1 LINTEFLSFLQD
13 KYQREFF
20 YFDEY
25 MEECLYSD
33 FGFFNTTKVR
43 SNKEGDF
50 LTSPE
55 VSDYFGYFISNF
67 VKVNNIDKNLLE
79 IGAGTGSL
87 GYQIDKFSNKKPL
100 VVEKSK
106 TAITSLEDMQ
116 FTVYESVDSMSK
128 EDIGLLYM
136 NEVLDNVPCSIAVNK
151 DGEWFEKIIRL
162 KQDQLVYDLVPARE
176 INLDW
181 ISDFNIDAL
190 EGIEIE
196 IQKNSTEYLI
206 KLISKFNP
214 EFLIIIDYGYEFHE
228 RKDKPYKS
236 LIRTYKNHH
245 LAGDTILQ
253 PASTDITYD
262 VNFSSVKTT
271 LNSLNYTVELL
282 TQKEFIEQNGFEN
295 LYKKINNEFQ
305 VAEGIQKLKLKSDLV
320 GLDAISNNRGLG
332 GFMVAVAKKL

>member
-1 LINTEFLSFLQD
+1 
-13 KYQREFF
+13 
-20 YFDEY
+20 

-214 EFLIIIDYGYEFHE
+214 EFLIIIDYGYEFYE

>member
-1 LINTEFLSFLQD
+1 
-13 KYQREFF
+13 
-20 YFDEY
+20 

-55 VSDYFGYFISNF
+55 VSDYFGYFISSF

-162 KQDQLVYDLVPARE
+162 KQDQLVYDLVPTRE

-190 EGIEIE
+190 DGIEIE

>member
-1 LINTEFLSFLQD
+1 
-13 KYQREFF
+13 
-20 YFDEY
+20 

-214 EFLIIIDYGYEFHE
+214 EFLIIIDYGYKFHD

>member
-1 LINTEFLSFLQD
+1 
-13 KYQREFF
+13 
-20 YFDEY
+20 

-305 VAEGIQKLKLKSDLV
+305 AAEGIQKLKLKSDLV

>member
-1 LINTEFLSFLQD
+1 
-13 KYQREFF
+13 
-20 YFDEY
+20 

-67 VKVNNIDKNLLE
+67 VKVNKIDKNLLE

>member
-1 LINTEFLSFLQD
+1 
-13 KYQREFF
+13 
-20 YFDEY
+20 

-228 RKDKPYKS
+228 RKDRPYKS

>member
-1 LINTEFLSFLQD
+1 
-13 KYQREFF
+13 
-20 YFDEY
+20 

-87 GYQIDKFSNKKPL
+87 GYQIDKFSNKTPL

-106 TAITSLEDMQ
+106 TAVMSLEDMQ

-282 TQKEFIEQNGFEN
+282 TQKEFIDQNGFEN

>member
-1 LINTEFLSFLQD
+1 
-13 KYQREFF
+13 
-20 YFDEY
+20 

-67 VKVNNIDKNLLE
+67 VRVNNIDKNLLE

-196 IQKNSTEYLI
+196 IQKNSTEYLT

>member
-1 LINTEFLSFLQD
+1 
-13 KYQREFF
+13 
-20 YFDEY
+20 

-106 TAITSLEDMQ
+106 TAIASLEDMQ

-176 INLDW
+176 VNLDW

>member
-1 LINTEFLSFLQD
+1 
-13 KYQREFF
+13 
-20 YFDEY
+20 

-87 GYQIDKFSNKKPL
+87 GYQIEKFSNKKPL

-176 INLDW
+176 VNLDW

>member
-1 LINTEFLSFLQD
+1 
-13 KYQREFF
+13 
-20 YFDEY
+20 

-87 GYQIDKFSNKKPL
+87 GYQIDKFSNKTPL

-176 INLDW
+176 VNLDW

-190 EGIEIE
+190 DGIEIE

>member
-1 LINTEFLSFLQD
+1 
-13 KYQREFF
+13 
-20 YFDEY
+20 

-136 NEVLDNVPCSIAVNK
+136 NEVLDNIPCSIAVNK

-295 LYKKINNEFQ
+295 LYKKINIEFQ

>member
-1 LINTEFLSFLQD
+1 
-13 KYQREFF
+13 
-20 YFDEY
+20 

-87 GYQIDKFSNKKPL
+87 GYQIEKFSNKKPL

-282 TQKEFIEQNGFEN
+282 TQKEFIDQNGFEN

>member
-1 LINTEFLSFLQD
+1 
-13 KYQREFF
+13 
-20 YFDEY
+20 

-228 RKDKPYKS
+228 RKEKPYKS

>member
-1 LINTEFLSFLQD
+1 
-13 KYQREFF
+13 
-20 YFDEY
+20 

-79 IGAGTGSL
+79 VGAGTGSL

>member
-1 LINTEFLSFLQD
+1 
-13 KYQREFF
+13 
-20 YFDEY
+20 

-320 GLDAISNNRGLG
+320 GLDAISNDRGLG

>member
-1 LINTEFLSFLQD
+1 MINTEFLSFLQD

>member
-1 LINTEFLSFLQD
+1 
-13 KYQREFF
+13 
-20 YFDEY
+20 

-181 ISDFNIDAL
+181 ISDFNIHAL

>member
-1 LINTEFLSFLQD
+1 
-13 KYQREFF
+13 
-20 YFDEY
+20 

-67 VKVNNIDKNLLE
+67 VKVNYIDKNLLE

>member
-1 LINTEFLSFLQD
+1 
-13 KYQREFF
+13 
-20 YFDEY
+20 

-295 LYKKINNEFQ
+295 LYMKINNEFQ

>member
-1 LINTEFLSFLQD
+1 
-13 KYQREFF
+13 
-20 YFDEY
+20 

-87 GYQIDKFSNKKPL
+87 GYQIDKFSNKTPL

-106 TAITSLEDMQ
+106 TAITSLEDMK

>member
-1 LINTEFLSFLQD
+1 
-13 KYQREFF
+13 
-20 YFDEY
+20 

-116 FTVYESVDSMSK
+116 FTVYESVDSSSK

>member
-1 LINTEFLSFLQD
+1 
-13 KYQREFF
+13 
-20 YFDEY
+20 
-25 MEECLYSD
+25 MEECLYSN

-181 ISDFNIDAL
+181 ISDFNIDTL

>member
-1 LINTEFLSFLQD
+1 
-13 KYQREFF
+13 
-20 YFDEY
+20 

-87 GYQIDKFSNKKPL
+87 GYQIDKFSNKTPL

-236 LIRTYKNHH
+236 LIRTYKDHH

>member
-1 LINTEFLSFLQD
+1 
-13 KYQREFF
+13 
-20 YFDEY
+20 

-55 VSDYFGYFISNF
+55 VSDYFRYFNSNY

-87 GYQIDKFSNKKPL
+87 GYQIDKFSNKTPL

-106 TAITSLEDMQ
+106 TAITSLADMQ

-320 GLDAISNNRGLG
+320 GLEAISNNRGLG

>member
-1 LINTEFLSFLQD
+1 MD
-13 KYQREFF
+13 
-20 YFDEY
+20 
-25 MEECLYSD
+25 ECLYSD

-87 GYQIDKFSNKKPL
+87 GYQIDKFSNKTPL

-176 INLDW
+176 VNLDW

-190 EGIEIE
+190 EGVEIE

>member
-1 LINTEFLSFLQD
+1 
-13 KYQREFF
+13 
-20 YFDEY
+20 

-87 GYQIDKFSNKKPL
+87 GYQIDKFSNKTPL

-176 INLDW
+176 VNLDW

-295 LYKKINNEFQ
+295 LYKKINIEFQ

>member
-1 LINTEFLSFLQD
+1 
-13 KYQREFF
+13 
-20 YFDEY
+20 

-136 NEVLDNVPCSIAVNK
+136 NEVLDNVPCSIAVNN

>member
-1 LINTEFLSFLQD
+1 
-13 KYQREFF
+13 
-20 YFDEY
+20 

-87 GYQIDKFSNKKPL
+87 GYQIDKFSNKTPL

-136 NEVLDNVPCSIAVNK
+136 NEVLDNVPCSITVNK

-176 INLDW
+176 VNLDW

>member
-1 LINTEFLSFLQD
+1 
-13 KYQREFF
+13 
-20 YFDEY
+20 

-162 KQDQLVYDLVPARE
+162 KQDQLVYDLVPTRE

>member
-1 LINTEFLSFLQD
+1 
-13 KYQREFF
+13 
-20 YFDEY
+20 

-87 GYQIDKFSNKKPL
+87 GYQIEKFSNKKPL

-236 LIRTYKNHH
+236 LIRTYENHH

-320 GLDAISNNRGLG
+320 GLDAINNNRGLG

>member
-1 LINTEFLSFLQD
+1 
-13 KYQREFF
+13 
-20 YFDEY
+20 

-55 VSDYFGYFISNF
+55 VSDYFGYFISSF

-305 VAEGIQKLKLKSDLV
+305 AAEGIQKLKLKSDLV

>member
-1 LINTEFLSFLQD
+1 
-13 KYQREFF
+13 
-20 YFDEY
+20 
-25 MEECLYSD
+25 M
-33 FGFFNTTKVR
+33 
-43 SNKEGDF
+43 
-50 LTSPE
+50 
-55 VSDYFGYFISNF
+55 
-67 VKVNNIDKNLLE
+67 
-79 IGAGTGSL
+79 
-87 GYQIDKFSNKKPL
+87 
-100 VVEKSK
+100 
-106 TAITSLEDMQ
+106 
-116 FTVYESVDSMSK
+116 
-128 EDIGLLYM
+128 
-136 NEVLDNVPCSIAVNK
+136 NK

-214 EFLIIIDYGYEFHE
+214 EFLIIIYYGYEFHE

-253 PASTDITYD
+253 HASTDITYD

-332 GFMVAVAKKL
+332 GFMVDVAKKL

>member
-1 LINTEFLSFLQD
+1 
-13 KYQREFF
+13 
-20 YFDEY
+20 

-87 GYQIDKFSNKKPL
+87 GYQIDKFSNKTPL

-236 LIRTYKNHH
+236 LIRTYKDHH

-282 TQKEFIEQNGFEN
+282 SQKEFIEQNGFEN

>member
-1 LINTEFLSFLQD
+1 
-13 KYQREFF
+13 
-20 YFDEY
+20 

-106 TAITSLEDMQ
+106 TAITSLEDTQ

-136 NEVLDNVPCSIAVNK
+136 NEVLDNVPCSIAVNI

>member
-1 LINTEFLSFLQD
+1 
-13 KYQREFF
+13 
-20 YFDEY
+20 

-87 GYQIDKFSNKKPL
+87 GYQIDKFSNKTPL

-181 ISDFNIDAL
+181 VSDFNIDAL

-282 TQKEFIEQNGFEN
+282 TQKKFIEQNGFEN

-320 GLDAISNNRGLG
+320 GLEAISNNRGLG

>member
-1 LINTEFLSFLQD
+1 
-13 KYQREFF
+13 
-20 YFDEY
+20 

-136 NEVLDNVPCSIAVNK
+136 NEVLDNVPCSIAVNI

>member
-1 LINTEFLSFLQD
+1 
-13 KYQREFF
+13 
-20 YFDEY
+20 

>member
-1 LINTEFLSFLQD
+1 
-13 KYQREFF
+13 
-20 YFDEY
+20 

-87 GYQIDKFSNKKPL
+87 GYQIDKFSNKTPL

-181 ISDFNIDAL
+181 ISDFNIDAI